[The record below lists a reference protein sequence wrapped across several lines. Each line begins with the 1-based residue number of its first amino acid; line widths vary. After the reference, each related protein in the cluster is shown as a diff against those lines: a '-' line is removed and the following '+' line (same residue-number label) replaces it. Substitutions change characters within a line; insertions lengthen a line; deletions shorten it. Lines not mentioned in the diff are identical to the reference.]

1 MTKPRTNLRLFVG
14 IYPLPEVAARLLQ
27 LLDTCE
33 LPEHRATRTE
43 QLHMTAQFIG
53 DTPSKLLDQTIESV
67 ERAAAGVRGFALQPT
82 HLIRLPRRGNTRL
95 IAVETDCPSSLRE
108 LHGRLVQ
115 RLAHRPREDK
125 YDRFLPHIT
134 LCRFGAPRA
143 NIELPT
149 ETVDFPPF
157 EVRSIQLM
165 RSTLTSDGAQHHEVA
180 AVDLAAAS
188 V

>member
-1 MTKPRTNLRLFVG
+1 MTRPRSNLRLFVS
-14 IYPLPEVAARLLQ
+14 IYPPVEVGTRLLQ
-27 LLDTCE
+27 LLDACD
-33 LPEHRATRTE
+33 LPAHRLTRIG
-43 QLHMTAQFIG
+43 QLHMTVQFIG

-67 ERAAAGVRGFALQPT
+67 ERAAAGLNSFTLQPT
-82 HLIRLPRRGNTRL
+82 HLIKLPKRGNTRL
-95 IAVETDCPSSLRE
+95 IAVETDCPSPIRE

-134 LCRFGAPRA
+134 LCRFGAPQA

-149 ETVDFPPF
+149 APIDFPPF
-157 EVRSIQLM
+157 EVRSIRLM
-165 RSTLTSDGAQHHEVA
+165 RSTLTSEGAQHHEVA
-180 AVDLAAAS
+180 VVDLAVAS